1 MMALWEQF
9 RQGAESKEV
18 TPEIAQTVFRKLM
31 GFSSYG
37 FPKGHAASFAVLA
50 YQSCWL
56 KLYYPAEFV
65 CALLNNQPMGFYP
78 SHVLVND
85 AKRHGIRVVRPDVNA
100 SLPGCSVEP
109 GRVVRIG
116 LGYVKGLRED
126 DAATI
131 IAERTANGPF
141 RSLADFIRR
150 VPLSMEIAERL
161 IMVGAFDDFG
171 LGRREAL
178 WQLGLFVTTRR
189 VGKQLQAQ
197 ANQQTA
203 PTKTLAIQATLP
215 LPVTQDMV
223 ELTPMPT
230 WDRMAADYQ
239 VLGLSPH
246 FHPLGLLRTRLPS
259 GCVPSQDIATIP
271 DGTPLRMAGLVV
283 CRQRPGTAKGVTFL
297 LLEDEY
303 GLVNVIVYPKLY
315 QDYRLLVRTEPFLL
329 VEGTMQRSDR
339 NINIIATRFHRLVE
353 VIGTLADKNAT
364 PEITLD
370 PRETDTLTDGKT
382 NPADIILEVLSP
394 VSHSYR

>member
-1 MMALWEQF
+1 MALWEQF
-9 RQGAESKEV
+9 RQGAERLGVE
-18 TPEIAQTVFRKLM
+18 PEIAQTVFHKLI

-37 FPKGHAASFAVLA
+37 FPKGHAAAFAVLA

-85 AKRHGIRVVRPDVNA
+85 AKRHGIRVVPPDVNA
-100 SLPGCSVEP
+100 SVPGCSVEP

-131 IAERTANGPF
+131 VAERAANGPF

-161 IMVGAFDDFG
+161 IAVGAFDAFG
-171 LGRREAL
+171 LRRREAL

-189 VGKQLQAQ
+189 VGKQLQQ
-197 ANQQTA
+197 AAPAKTPAIQTA
-203 PTKTLAIQATLP
+203 LP

-223 ELTPMPT
+223 ELSPMPA
-230 WDRMAADYQ
+230 WDRMAAEYQ

-246 FHPLGLLRTRLPS
+246 FHPLGLLRTRLPD
-259 GCVPSQDIATIP
+259 GCITSQDIATIP
-271 DGTPLRMAGLVV
+271 DKTPHTDGRAGGLPPAPGHRQGRHLPPAGGRIRP
-283 CRQRPGTAKGVTFL
+283 RQRDRLPAPLSGLPPPRPG
-297 LLEDEY
+297 
-303 GLVNVIVYPKLY
+303 
-315 QDYRLLVRTEPFLL
+315 RTLPPGRRNHAALRPQHQHHRHPLPPSGRSHRHPRREERNARNHPRANR
-329 VEGTMQRSDR
+329 TRRRRPARSQPQRTSSW
-339 NINIIATRFHRLVE
+339 TCF
-353 VIGTLADKNAT
+353 
-364 PEITLD
+364 
-370 PRETDTLTDGKT
+370 PR
-382 NPADIILEVLSP
+382 